1 MSGSRVRL
9 LSALTTVMLLATAG
23 DRTMAWPSLPG
34 VPGVPT
40 VKQAAKGVLSNE
52 LLKEFGTWFNY
63 NRPVYVSGNDVLPTV
78 PTLPGGPWHPVS
90 LVRELELVKP
100 SHAPVVHLPPGDYN
114 VAVVTYCMGHNN
126 QGPWRN
132 KFLLAPVKGAWAD
145 ILDAL
150 NYRAYGSP
158 FAAPEIQGVSWAMQ
172 AGMSYDEMSPAQK
185 HIVDVLL
192 PDYKSRLHKD
202 FYDSARDEWNALAS
216 KVPGTPTFEAALGR
230 LGDVGKALLAIENA
244 REQIISDGNN
254 FNAMVA
260 QFAHVGQLRPSDVLS
275 STPWSIVAPG
285 VYARLRTRGTLL
297 TPGVLQIRITAQAAY
312 RSFELASTQLRGLG
326 GGVAS
331 LLGGFS
337 LPWNLAGFLNNG
349 TQPLSS
355 SPNGGAPDP
364 SQSDGGNDNQPN
376 FYAISSSWH
385 RRGGSNGSNAGKQN
399 NGSNNGSNNNGSNN
413 GSNSNNG
420 NNNDNNDDN
429 NDNGSNSG
437 GNANNGSHGN
447 PVSSTNQGHTSV
459 ELAPCDPP
467 GNTFGVAHGVVVA
480 STSTSL
486 TVGRG
491 TGSGI
496 VCLLLR
502 PYVQMSALGLAGGT
516 ASVSSGNASYNLPN
530 APIVPGHVVIVA
542 RYVVGGCLTPLVP
555 KGPVPPCTI
564 TAVIDFAGVG
574 PFCPDLVHTI
584 ALGKAP
590 LGDPASNWLSSAS
603 LENRLCITTMLG
615 PTLRIQAWVAATKV
629 FTPTTPLQA
638 VDPQNFVYDDAWG
651 HM

>member
-1 MSGSRVRL
+1 MAAV
-9 LSALTTVMLLATAG
+9 ALLATAG
-23 DRTMAWPSLPG
+23 EKSMAWPSLPG
-34 VPGVPT
+34 APTVPT
-40 VKQAAKGVLSNE
+40 VKQAAKGVVSNE

-78 PTLPGGPWHPVS
+78 RTLPGGPWHPVS
-90 LVRELELVKP
+90 LARALELVKP
-100 SHAPVVHLPPGDYN
+100 ARSPIVHLPPGDYN

-126 QGPWRN
+126 QGPFRN

-150 NYRAYGSP
+150 NYRAFGSR
-158 FAAPEIQGVSWAMQ
+158 FSAPEIQGLSWAMQ
-172 AGMSYDEMSPAQK
+172 AGMSYDEMGPTAKQ
-185 HIVDVLL
+185 IVDELL
-192 PDYKSRLHKD
+192 PDYKSRLHED
-202 FYDSARDEWNALAS
+202 FYDSARDEWNSIAS
-216 KVPGTPTFEAALGR
+216 KVPGAPTFEGALSQ
-230 LGDVGKALLAIENA
+230 LGDVGKALIEIQNA
-244 REQIISDGNN
+244 RNQIIADGND

-260 QFAHVGQLRPSDVLS
+260 QFAHLGQLRPSDVIS

-285 VYARLRTRGTLL
+285 VFARLRTKGTLL
-297 TPGVLQIRITAQAAY
+297 TPGVMQIRITAQAAS
-312 RSFELASTQLRGLG
+312 RGFQVATTQLRGLG
-326 GGVAS
+326 GNVAS
-331 LLGGFS
+331 LPDVFNFF
-337 LPWNLAGFLNNG
+337 WNLAGFLNNG

-376 FYAISSSWH
+376 FYVIGSSWH
-385 RRGGSNGSNAGKQN
+385 SHGGSHGN
-399 NGSNNGSNNNGSNN
+399 NGSHNNGSNNNGSNN
-413 GSNSNNG
+413 NGNNNNNSNS
-420 NNNDNNDDN
+420 NNDNNDDN
-429 NDNGSNSG
+429 NDNGSNNG
-437 GNANNGSHGN
+437 GNANNGGHGN
-447 PVSSTNQGHTSV
+447 PVSSTNQSRTSV

-467 GNTFGVAHGVVVA
+467 GNTFGVAHGLVVA

-486 TVGRG
+486 TLGRG

-496 VCLLLR
+496 ICLLLR
-502 PYVQMSALGLAGGT
+502 PYVQMSALGLGGGT
-516 ASVSSGNASYNLPN
+516 ASVSSGNAGYNPPN
-530 APIVPGHVVIVA
+530 APIVPGHVVIDA
-542 RYVVGGCLTPLVP
+542 RYVVGGCLTPLMP
-555 KGPVPPCTI
+555 RGPVPPCTI

-590 LGDPASNWLSSAS
+590 LGDPPSNWLSSAS

-615 PTLRIQAWVAATKV
+615 PTVAVHAWVAATKY

-638 VDPQNFVYDDAWG
+638 VDPQHFLYDDAWG